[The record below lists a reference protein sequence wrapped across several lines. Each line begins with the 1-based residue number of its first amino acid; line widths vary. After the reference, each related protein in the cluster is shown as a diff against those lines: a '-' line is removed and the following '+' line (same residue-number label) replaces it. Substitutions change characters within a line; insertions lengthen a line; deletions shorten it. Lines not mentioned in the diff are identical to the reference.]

1 MEDNEVHDFLPRP
14 ATWHL
19 VSASGGEQFLLLN
32 TSFTVDYLNIIY
44 ARKISDACETA
55 DVPSFTSIVIIAS
68 PLGNVLKSLD
78 HGFKTGQL
86 HAIINGLS
94 NEQLQLKLL
103 KQIVSS
109 ENDESAEAASARH
122 QRELAAELDRFAHVI
137 AELRSKT
144 EAARTSGIRT
154 LDLENTSVT
163 KFNDNVVRKSITTTN
178 CSFESRYH
186 EQPEEVLD
194 ALFGDLTNNVTNK
207 MLYQKVA
214 LGLKKVEGSEG
225 EIMIGVQSVEEEELK
240 MMTLPNPHST
250 TAKKLVLILS
260 KGTIVLRRLLFG
272 QTLLTFSAQVEV
284 GESRNDEAFV
294 ASQST
299 GLTGLTSKALT
310 DSTASIKGAK
320 KKKKKKKKVGGKADE
335 LFCEI
340 GTLLYERFKKEAVLD
355 DRRIEDLI
363 ENIDNAPALMGGEQE
378 LIAGSMKLAKEISSK
393 AKRIAGT
400 ANESVEKFL
409 YHSEE
414 GGAAVGMN
422 VLKVNLSAVSL
433 FAEIWLLDTY
443 ALKAKT
449 KDTKIREVWND
460 LDGTRGLQCTT
471 SVTLPGGFQDRV
483 FESWLTWEML
493 IDEKEGGF

>member
-1 MEDNEVHDFLPRP
+1 M
-14 ATWHL
+14 
-19 VSASGGEQFLLLN
+19 
-32 TSFTVDYLNIIY
+32 
-44 ARKISDACETA
+44 
-55 DVPSFTSIVIIAS
+55 
-68 PLGNVLKSLD
+68 
-78 HGFKTGQL
+78 
-86 HAIINGLS
+86 S

-320 KKKKKKKKVGGKADE
+320 KKKKKKKKKALTDSTASIKGAKKKKKKKKKKVGGKADE
-335 LFCEI
+335 LFFEI

-378 LIAGSMKLAKEISSK
+378 LIAGSMKLVKEISSK

-422 VLKVNLSAVSL
+422 VLKVKLSAVSL

-493 IDEKEGGF
+493 IDEKEVILPLDFFQVNFTEDTVKLVTSAVSVLGPDLLFLVGLFFALNNAKYRHTFSIARKLEGGF